1 MPEYVGAVHL
11 HSCYSDGSG
20 TVREI
25 TAAARRAGLDFVVL
39 TDHDTLRPAEDRWDG
54 WHDGVLVVVGVEVT
68 CQFRSHIVVFG
79 AREVAALRFKPL
91 RRVLFDLQNQG
102 AVAFVAHAQPAHIMG
117 YSMKAG
123 ELTDWE
129 VAGFAGVELW
139 SFMHDIC
146 DGMAPW
152 RIPSFIRNWPQRV
165 RGPNA
170 TTVAHWDR
178 VTAWRRFPAVGS
190 LDNHAFI
197 VPGLGAAI
205 LSYDDGFRTLRTHVL
220 AQECTGRRDD
230 ARLITDTL
238 CRGRAFIALD
248 MLADAR
254 GFRFFSESTAALV
267 LRSEEASLLRRVASR
282 RIRPIPQNE
291 ADAGGQRL
299 EMGDEAPY
307 AGPAVLEVRSPV
319 EAKLTLLRAGR
330 PVAETVGTALRH
342 TAAEPGVYRAEAR
355 LGGKPWVYTNPIYL
369 WANV

>member
-68 CQFRSHIVVFG
+68 CQFRSHVVVFG

-91 RRVLFDLQNQG
+91 ARVLFDLQNQG
-102 AVAFVAHAQPAHIMG
+102 AVAFVAHAHPAHIMG
-117 YSMKAG
+117 FSMKAG

-170 TTVAHWDR
+170 RTVAHWDR
-178 VTAWRRFPAVGS
+178 VTARRRFPAIGS

-197 VPGLGAAI
+197 VPGLGATI
-205 LSYDDGFRTLRTHVL
+205 LSYEDGFRTLRTHVL

-230 ARLITDTL
+230 AQLITDTL
-238 CRGRAFIALD
+238 CRGRAFLALD
-248 MLADAR
+248 LVAAAT
-254 GFRFFSESTAALV
+254 GFRF
-267 LRSEEASLLRRVASR
+267 
-282 RIRPIPQNE
+282 E
-291 ADAGGQRL
+291 ADAGGRRL
-299 EMGDEAPY
+299 EMGDEAPW
-307 AGPAVLEVRSPV
+307 AGPAALEVRSPV
-319 EAKLTLLRAGR
+319 EAKLTLLRAGH

-342 TAAEPGVYRAEAR
+342 TAEAPGVYRAEAR